1 MDLKTYLIVTGMLG
15 ASYLTYK
22 YMSKPSVSI
31 LPLDITQKI
40 SQEIKHQVMIVGI
53 SYSQAM
59 RKIRLDNKEK
69 FKKSG

>member
-1 MDLKTYLIVTGMLG
+1 
-15 ASYLTYK
+15 
-22 YMSKPSVSI
+22 MSKPSVSI